1 MAYIKRSQLN
11 FANGINTTGFIKTP
25 LWESI

>member
-11 FANGINTTGFIKTP
+11 FADGIKTTGSIKTT
-25 LWESI
+25 LWKSI